1 MQQTIRLYLDAK
13 LLTTDEVALKK
24 VVGLLSELEDKGF
37 LKESRIVF
45 DSTQE
50 NEIKDIFDRHMPL
63 DNTPK
68 SENK

>member
-50 NEIKDIFDRHMPL
+50 NEVKDIFDRHMSL
-63 DNTPK
+63 DHTPK